1 MQVYIDGERV
11 GQLDRDHH
19 ATLSFAAA
27 SGAAIRN
34 DGAST
39 LDIVVHALGAKQY
52 TVSSCAF

>member
-52 TVSSCAF
+52 TTL